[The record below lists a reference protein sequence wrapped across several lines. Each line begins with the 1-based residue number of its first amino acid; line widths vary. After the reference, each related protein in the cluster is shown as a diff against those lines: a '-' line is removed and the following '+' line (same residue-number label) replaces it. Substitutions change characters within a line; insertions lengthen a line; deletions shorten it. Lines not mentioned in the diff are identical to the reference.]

1 LVRTYGTSSTKV
13 IDVGEMNQIKGGTG
27 LNERI
32 HEDYPFLKSEISYA
46 VRNELAERPNDI
58 ICRRMPI
65 AALN

>member
-1 LVRTYGTSSTKV
+1 
-13 IDVGEMNQIKGGTG
+13 MNQMKGGTG

-32 HEDYPFLKSEISYA
+32 HQDYPFLKSEISYA

-65 AALN
+65 AVLN